1 MLCPLQFVVDN
12 KLITPKNLVLL
23 TSSIALF
30 LIEIFPVFNFI
41 LAL

>member
-12 KLITPKNLVLL
+12 NALKLVLL

-30 LIEIFPVFNFI
+30 LIKIFPVLDFF
-41 LAL
+41 